1 MDVMKLRQAL
11 AMLNA
16 FTASLPTGDIEE
28 KYIDLYHKT
37 LEDIRTQTNQ
47 DLSYFHIPSPEVRHH
62 ETRIART
69 PRIGHRIPGSPAHIR
84 YSEQRY
90 CDRARFLMAL
100 RGAINFINA
109 STQDSGAATLPL
121 IDPPK

>member
-16 FTASLPTGDIEE
+16 FAASLPNGDIEE
-28 KYIDLYHKT
+28 KYVALYHKT
-37 LEDIRTQTNQ
+37 LDDIRTQTNQ
-47 DLSYFHIPSPEVRHH
+47 DLSYFYIPPGELEPHLRSI
-62 ETRIART
+62 TRG
-69 PRIGHRIPGSPAHIR
+69 PRGRGPSVKH
-84 YSEQRY
+84 YTDEQY
-90 CDRARFLMAL
+90 CDRERFLMAL

-109 STQDSGAATLPL
+109 STLDSGATTLPL

>member
-16 FTASLPTGDIEE
+16 FAASLPLGDIED
-28 KYIDLYHKT
+28 KYVDLYHKT
-37 LEDIRTQTNQ
+37 LDDIRAQTNQ
-47 DLSYFHIPSPEVRHH
+47 DLSYFHVPENELHKRLSMTYDN
-62 ETRIART
+62 EYGERE
-69 PRIGHRIPGSPAHIR
+69 SL
-84 YSEQRY
+84 YSDESY
-90 CDRARFLMAL
+90 CDRNRFLMSL

-109 STQDSGAATLPL
+109 STQDRGATTLPL